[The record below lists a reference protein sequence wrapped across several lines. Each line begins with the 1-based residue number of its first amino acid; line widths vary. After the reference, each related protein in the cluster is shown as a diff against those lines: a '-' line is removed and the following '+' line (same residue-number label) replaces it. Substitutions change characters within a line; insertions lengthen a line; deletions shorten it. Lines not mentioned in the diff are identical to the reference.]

1 MNEYLMACAIGIP
14 IGVFVAIL
22 VTLRLDEKDGKF
34 EKHPQPS
41 QSSNSSTDTY
51 IVLTSSIGGF

>member
-1 MNEYLMACAIGIP
+1 MNEYLMAGAIGIP
-14 IGVFVAIL
+14 IAVMVAIL
-22 VTLRLDEKDGKF
+22 VTLWLDEKDGKF